1 MAFTPPDSPRRR
13 DRGREEAARRQ
24 RARLARDLGDEHGQ
38 AWAHQTP
45 RPKRSKFT
53 LIVGAIFI
61 AFVVLGALPLVLR
74 SGDGQLV
81 QPNCTTPAV
90 ATGPAKIK
98 PGTNFA
104 WQAAGPQQGPYVLAL
119 DAGIGD
125 RSGRRPDHAGQRPGA
140 VRTADADRLPL
151 PADARGGPRQQWH
164 ARSRAVPT
172 HRHHVD
178 PGSRVLTRSVLAGHG
193 PDDGLASMQGGCEG
207 CPSPVPV
214 KERSCPHAR
223 ERRGCSASPSVR
235 RRFPA

>member
-1 MAFTPPDSPRRR
+1 
-13 DRGREEAARRQ
+13 
-24 RARLARDLGDEHGQ
+24 GDEHGL

-104 WQAAGPQQGPYVLAL
+104 WQAAA
-119 DAGIGD
+119 
-125 RSGRRPDHAGQRPGA
+125 RRR
-140 VRTADADRLPL
+140 
-151 PADARGGPRQQWH
+151 
-164 ARSRAVPT
+164 RSRRGLTTVV
-172 HRHHVD
+172 H
-178 PGSRVLTRSVLAGHG
+178 TRSRCSDTPAPRG
-193 PDDGLASMQGGCEG
+193 PG
-207 CPSPVPV
+207 
-214 KERSCPHAR
+214 
-223 ERRGCSASPSVR
+223 
-235 RRFPA
+235 